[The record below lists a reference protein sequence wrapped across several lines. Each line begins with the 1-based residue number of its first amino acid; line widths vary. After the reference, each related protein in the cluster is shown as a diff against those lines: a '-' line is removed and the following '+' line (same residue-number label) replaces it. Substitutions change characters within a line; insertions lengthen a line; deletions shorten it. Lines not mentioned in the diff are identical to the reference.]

1 MNKGLGGL
9 SFDLGPALAIEN
21 VGDQEVMIACTLKP
35 CRPTQKPGAPLIN
48 GRGSRL
54 ATAGVTNTLEG
65 AVGGFSKTG
74 KEILAPIGENGNSE
88 IGACFQKGTKAAPFR
103 QSDT

>member
-35 CRPTQKPGAPLIN
+35 GRPTQKPGAPLIN
-48 GRGSRL
+48 GRRSRL
-54 ATAGVTNTLEG
+54 ATAGGPNTLKG

-74 KEILAPIGENGNSE
+74 KEILAPIGENTYGE
-88 IGACFQKGTKAAPFR
+88 IGACLKQRSETSPFGER
-103 QSDT
+103 DT